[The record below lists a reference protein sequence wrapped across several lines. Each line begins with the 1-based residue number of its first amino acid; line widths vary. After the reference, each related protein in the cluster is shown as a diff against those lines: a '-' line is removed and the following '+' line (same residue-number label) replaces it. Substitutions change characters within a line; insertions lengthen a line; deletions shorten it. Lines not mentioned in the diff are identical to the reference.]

1 MPVNARQERIL
12 DELERNGFASVI
24 NLSDLLQVSEVT
36 VRRDL
41 EQLEAAGRLRRTH
54 GGALSVKG
62 SPGQSNGTA
71 ARQPGDRQPSALA
84 DRVDV
89 LVTTPV
95 DPAFDRAL
103 LDRAAQ
109 RNVPVIAE
117 SVPMPGA
124 VTLVAPDNG
133 AAGFALGEWA
143 GRYAAEQ
150 FDGRAYLLDLTFD
163 LPNTRRRSEGFVA
176 GLRSILPD
184 ARQVLSI
191 NAGSN
196 QAAAHQI
203 ARDVL
208 AVHPEINIIFAIN
221 DATAAGA
228 ARACR
233 DQGIAPDDLLVMT
246 FGLEGNTLRN
256 SLSSCGYCRA
266 GLAMFPEIVG
276 PVCVEAAMRALEGQP
291 LPAHLVTPTAVL
303 TPDTL
308 PEFYERSQAGWD
320 CNWKAIEEKLVL
332 PLPLN
337 GERGARSEHLGRAK
351 RPPRRIGLVVPF
363 SEHEWY
369 ANLVACMQEYAARY
383 GMELEVIDAESS
395 RQEDIAMRQRE
406 IARLAATLVTPGD
419 VVLID
424 AGPITTF
431 LAEALAD
438 HQGITVIT
446 NALGA
451 VEALRDRA
459 GVTLIVT
466 GGLLS
471 PGSDA
476 LNGPTAEQSLREL
489 RADKLFLAAA
499 GITPEFGVSHDR
511 LAEVAT
517 KQAMIRVA
525 REIILLAD
533 HTLFGQES
541 VAQVAPLRVLSRVI
555 TDNALPATTR
565 LELSKTG
572 IEVIIART

>member
-12 DELERNGFASVI
+12 DELERNGFASVVS
-24 NLSDLLQVSEVT
+24 LSGILQVSEVT

-54 GGALSVKG
+54 GGALSVKA
-62 SPGQSNGTA
+62 PQGQSNGAGERHA
-71 ARQPGDRQPSALA
+71 AERHAAERQPSALA

-117 SVPMPGA
+117 SVTISGA
-124 VTLVAPDNG
+124 VTLVAPDN
-133 AAGFALGEWA
+133 AEAGFALGQWA
-143 GRYAAEQ
+143 GQYAREHM
-150 FDGRAYLLDLTFD
+150 DRRAYLLDLTFD
-163 LPNTRRRSEGFVA
+163 LTNTRVRSDGFLA
-176 GLRSILPD
+176 GLRSLLPD
-184 ARQVLSI
+184 AQQVLSI
-191 NAGSN
+191 NAGSA
-196 QAAAHQI
+196 QAPAYQI
-203 ARDVL
+203 TRDVL

-228 ARACR
+228 GRACR
-233 DQGIAPDDLLVMT
+233 DHGIAPDDLVLIT

-256 SLSSCGYCRA
+256 SLSTCGYCRA

-276 PVCVEAAMRALEGQP
+276 PTCVEAAIRALDGQP
-291 LPAHLVTPTAVL
+291 LPPHLVTPTAIL
-303 TPDTL
+303 TPESL
-308 PEFYERSQAGWD
+308 AEFYERNGNGWD
-320 CNWKAIEEKLVL
+320 CNWKTVEARLKL

-337 GERGARSEHLGRAK
+337 GEYLPRGK

-369 ANLVACMQEYAARY
+369 ANLAECMRAYATRY
-383 GMELEVIDAESS
+383 GMELEVIDAEAT

-406 IARLAATLVTPGD
+406 IARVAAGLVSPGD

-424 AGPITTF
+424 AGPVTTF

-438 HQGITVIT
+438 RQGITVIT
-446 NALGA
+446 NSLGA
-451 VEALRDRA
+451 IEALRDRP

-466 GGLLS
+466 GGLL
-471 PGSDA
+471 PTGSDA
-476 LNGPTAEQSLREL
+476 LSGPTAEQSLREL
-489 RADKLFLAAA
+489 RADKLFLSAV
-499 GITPEFGVSHDR
+499 GVTPEFGVSHDR

-525 REIILLAD
+525 REVILLAD

-541 VAQVAPLRVLSRVI
+541 VTQVASLRVLSRVI

>member
-24 NLSDLLQVSEVT
+24 NLSGLLQVSEVT

-54 GGALSVKG
+54 GGALGVKAM
-62 SPGQSNGTA
+62 PGQANGA
-71 ARQPGDRQPSALA
+71 GDRQPSALA

-117 SVPMPGA
+117 SVLMPGA
-124 VTLVAPDNG
+124 VTLVAPDNT

-143 GRYAAEQ
+143 GQYARENLA
-150 FDGRAYLLDLTFD
+150 GKAYLLDLTFD
-163 LPNTRRRSEGFVA
+163 LPNTRERSEGFLE
-176 GLRSILPD
+176 GLHSVLPG

-196 QAAAHQI
+196 QDSAYQI
-203 ARDVL
+203 TRDVL
-208 AVHPEINIIFAIN
+208 AVHPEINVIFAIN

-233 DQGIAPDDLLVMT
+233 DHGVAPEDLVLIT

-256 SLSSCGYCRA
+256 SLSTCGYCRA

-276 PVCVEAAMRALEGQP
+276 PTCVEAAMRALEGLP
-291 LPAHLVTPTAVL
+291 LPPHLVTPTAVL
-303 TPDTL
+303 TSESLAD
-308 PEFYERSQAGWD
+308 FYERSGNGWD
-320 CNWKAIEEKLVL
+320 CNWKAIEDKL
-332 PLPLN
+332 PLPLALN
-337 GERGARSEHLGRAK
+337 GQHVSRGKH
-351 RPPRRIGLVVPF
+351 PHRRIGLVVPF

-369 ANLVACMQEYAARY
+369 VNLAECMGAYAARY
-383 GMELEVIDAESS
+383 GMDLEVIDAEAS
-395 RQEDIAMRQRE
+395 RREDIAMRQRE
-406 IARLAATLVTPGD
+406 IARLAATFVAPGD
-419 VVLID
+419 VILID
-424 AGPITTF
+424 AGPVTTF
-431 LAEALAD
+431 LAEALVD
-438 HQGITVIT
+438 RQGITVIT
-446 NALGA
+446 NSLDAI
-451 VEALRDRA
+451 EALRDRA
-459 GVTLIVT
+459 GITLIVT
-466 GGLLS
+466 GGLFSTGSAALS
-471 PGSDA
+471 
-476 LNGPTAEQSLREL
+476 GPTAEQSLREL

-499 GITPEFGVSHDR
+499 GVTPEFGISHDR

-525 REIILLAD
+525 REVILLAD

-541 VAQVAPLRVLSRVI
+541 VTQVAPLRVLSRVI